1 MKHKDIYYPNNPRI
15 IDLNNSFR
23 IKSTIAK
30 NRNYKELIPKVDEK
44 WNQLLE
50 VKQTILQN
58 ENILYKQLYPFKKK
72 LIYKPI
78 KTILESESNTRNRD
92 NSIHGELGRISQ
104 MQFEQSL
111 FTLNDSKV

>member
-15 IDLNNSFR
+15 IDLNNSFK

-50 VKQTILQN
+50 VKQTIL
-58 ENILYKQLYPFKKK
+58 
-72 LIYKPI
+72 
-78 KTILESESNTRNRD
+78 
-92 NSIHGELGRISQ
+92 
-104 MQFEQSL
+104 
-111 FTLNDSKV
+111 